1 MLVHVR
7 QKHLISIQFIIQC
20 EIESQ
25 TSYQKDKNVILQ
37 TTTPI
42 WYEQN
47 LLLASS
53 AISSPNSALTSSI
66 NSKSIFRV
74 YK

>member
-7 QKHLISIQFIIQC
+7 QKHLISIQFISQC

-37 TTTPI
+37 TTTSI

-53 AISSPNSALTSSI
+53 AISSPNSALTSST
-66 NSKSIFRV
+66 NSKSIFRG
-74 YK
+74 YN